1 MYLSCLFF
9 YSLHSSLALI
19 RKLTKEESI
28 ILFFYYFMKIQ
39 RLSYPRINATVKI
52 IIRYSF
58 QSTKKKRNE
67 RRNIKT
73 TKFNTNKNSRQLV

>member
-28 ILFFYYFMKIQ
+28 ILFFYYFEKIQ
-39 RLSYPRINATVKI
+39 RLSCPRINATVKI

-58 QSTKKKRNE
+58 QSTKKKGMSE
-67 RRNIKT
+67 GT
-73 TKFNTNKNSRQLV
+73 